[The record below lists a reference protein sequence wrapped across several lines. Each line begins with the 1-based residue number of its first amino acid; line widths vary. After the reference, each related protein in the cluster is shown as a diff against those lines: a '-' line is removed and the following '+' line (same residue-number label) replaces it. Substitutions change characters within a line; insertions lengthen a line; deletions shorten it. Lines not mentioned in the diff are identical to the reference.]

1 MAVRGLACTAWAGGC
16 GFRLIRV
23 IMTTTLEDRTMGS
36 ANRKDMAFTTLSVS
50 FEVRDRVDELRRKE
64 GGAAEDVLRKLLKMK
79 PRNVRIGRPKK
90 APAKKGAGKKRASR
104 KKGGKR

>member
-1 MAVRGLACTAWAGGC
+1 
-16 GFRLIRV
+16 
-23 IMTTTLEDRTMGS
+23 MGS

-64 GGAAEDVLRKLLKMK
+64 GGAAEDVLRKLLKMPARK
-79 PRNVRIGRPKK
+79 VRIGRPKK
-90 APAKKGAGKKRASR
+90 ASSKKAPAKRAARKKATR